1 MKIHKPPVNNYLS
14 VRRFLMPAG
23 LLAALFLVSAC
34 SGPTKIESDLGIK
47 GAPDWVNE
55 GTQAV
60 SNKKGRLIQG
70 VGSAPDLGDMALQ
83 QSTADNRARAEIAR
97 VLSSY
102 LDVTMNDYL
111 ASSSQPK
118 ANDDTAG
125 YAADASVQ
133 QQINNLSKAVLNGSR
148 IIGRWKDK
156 RTGVIYSFAELDL
169 KRVQEMATAA
179 GTMNEGL
186 KQYLE
191 DQGNAVFD
199 NFVMEK

>member
-1 MKIHKPPVNNYLS
+1 LWLGV
-14 VRRFLMPAG
+14 VC
-23 LLAALFLVSAC
+23 LAAAC
-34 SGPTKIESDLGIK
+34 SSGPTKIESDLGIK

-60 SNKKGRLIQG
+60 SDQKGRLIQG
-70 VGSAPDLGDMALQ
+70 VGSAPDLGDPSLQ

-102 LDVTMNDYL
+102 LDVATNDYL
-111 ASSSQPK
+111 ASAKS
-118 ANDDTAG
+118 TEG

-133 QQINNLSKAVLNGSR
+133 QQINSLSQGVLNGSR

-156 RTGVIYSFAELDL
+156 RTNIVYSFAELDL
-169 KRVQEMATAA
+169 KRVQELAGAV

-186 KQYLE
+186 KNYLL
-191 DQGNAVFD
+191 DQGDNVFD
-199 NFVMEK
+199 NFAREK

>member
-1 MKIHKPPVNNYLS
+1 MKIHKPPVSFHLS
-14 VRRFLMPAG
+14 VRRFLLPGLPAM
-23 LLAALFLVSAC
+23 LSALFLISAC

-102 LDVTMNDYL
+102 LDVTLNDYL
-111 ASSSQPK
+111 ASSRPQGGE
-118 ANDDTAG
+118 AG
-125 YAADASVQ
+125 FTADASVQ

-169 KRVQEMATAA
+169 KRVQEMSAA
-179 GTMNEGL
+179 ADTMNEGL
-186 KQYLE
+186 KQYLA

>member
-1 MKIHKPPVNNYLS
+1 MKIHNLPDISPSILS
-14 VRRFLMPAG
+14 LLNLAG
-23 LLAALFLVSAC
+23 ASLVTLFLATAC
-34 SGPTKIESDLGIK
+34 SGPTKIESDMGIK

-55 GTQAV
+55 GTEAV

-102 LDVTMNDYL
+102 MDVTLNDYL
-111 ASSSQPK
+111 ASASLPE
-118 ANDDTAG
+118 G

-133 QQINNLSKAVLNGSR
+133 QQVNSLSKAVLNGSR

-156 RTGVIYSFAELDL
+156 RTGMIYSFAELDL
-169 KRVQEMATAA
+169 KKVQEMAGAA

-186 KQYLE
+186 KHYLV